1 MYPEKAGVGG
11 STPSLATMFSITC
24 TSRISL
30 LGCNW
35 LQFLSDFN

>member
-1 MYPEKAGVGG
+1 
-11 STPSLATMFSITC
+11 MFSITF

-35 LQFLSDFN
+35 LQFLSDFS